1 MWNTERK
8 CHTLHELQVIL
19 EDLRNQLTII
29 KAYIQIYQPSDNR
42 HRELLIDP
50 VNNADTLTEEALN
63 ILKMSRY
70 RDMAY

>member
-1 MWNTERK
+1 M
-8 CHTLHELQVIL
+8 HELQVIL

-42 HRELLIDP
+42 QRELLINP

-70 RDMAY
+70 RDMPY

>member
-1 MWNTERK
+1 M
-8 CHTLHELQVIL
+8 HELQVIL

-29 KAYIQIYQPSDNR
+29 KAYIQIYPSDIR
-42 HRELLIDP
+42 QRELLIDP

-63 ILKMSRY
+63 ILRMSRY

>member
-1 MWNTERK
+1 M
-8 CHTLHELQVIL
+8 HELQVIL

-29 KAYIQIYQPSDNR
+29 KAYIQIYQPLDNR
-42 HRELLIDP
+42 QRELLIDP

-63 ILKMSRY
+63 ILRMSRC